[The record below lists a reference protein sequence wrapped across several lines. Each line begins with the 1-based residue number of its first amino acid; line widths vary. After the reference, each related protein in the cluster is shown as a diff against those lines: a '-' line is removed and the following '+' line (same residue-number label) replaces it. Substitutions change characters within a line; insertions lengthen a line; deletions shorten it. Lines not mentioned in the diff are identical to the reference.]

1 MDDVSTMGLTA
12 SPRLLPGS
20 LLDHMPNVC
29 APAAGF
35 ARGSPAGA
43 LAVCPV
49 LSRTALREQQ
59 RGRVPCNGAGAMPRY
74 RSRLGASLAR

>member
-29 APAAGF
+29 APPAGS
-35 ARGSPAGA
+35 ARG
-43 LAVCPV
+43 
-49 LSRTALREQQ
+49 
-59 RGRVPCNGAGAMPRY
+59 
-74 RSRLGASLAR
+74 